1 MRKSKMNVKWASDLH
16 DLYFAV
22 IVKKKKCIEPFQ
34 WVAEDAGRRD
44 WIPGECVHTGKKHK
58 EDEEDTGVE
67 QQKPRV
73 AVDWIP
79 RW

>member
-16 DLYFAV
+16 DLF
-22 IVKKKKCIEPFQ
+22 
-34 WVAEDAGRRD
+34 AEDAGRRD